1 MPFQVAIL
9 GAGPGGYICAIRCA
23 QFGLKTLLVEERE
36 LGGTCLNRG
45 CIPTKTILHSA
56 HLYHDVC
63 RCAKFGIQVENP
75 AYDYGAVAARR
86 DKIVGQLRGGIDSVL
101 KSYGVTV
108 AEGRGKLLS
117 SHKIEVGGEV
127 YEARNVV
134 LATGTRPSVPKIE
147 GADGAN
153 VLSTD
158 DFLALEKLPDS
169 AVIIGGGVTGIEFAS
184 ILASFGKKVTVLK
197 RSAEVLPGADEDV
210 TRLLL
215 RKLKQLRVVFKSGIT
230 FKRISGESEKT
241 VEYVENG
248 TGKEGKAVGA
258 AVILCSGRE
267 PNTDGLGLENAGVET
282 VRGYVP
288 VDDRLRTNV
297 ASVYAIGDV
306 NGRHALAHAASAQGK
321 AVAAEIASRP
331 YLYHDGAVPSC
342 VYTSP
347 EAAWVGLSQSQAE
360 ARGYAVRVGRYHIP
374 AAGKGLVMG
383 VDTGLVKVVSD
394 EKTGKLL
401 GAAIISPRATDM
413 IAEIAALIS
422 VGATAADLAGT
433 IHPHPT
439 LSEVMWE
446 AADDLLG
453 LCCHTPK
460 PETE

>member
-1 MPFQVAIL
+1 MPFHVAIL

-23 QFGLKTLLVEERE
+23 QFGLKTLLIEERE
-36 LGGTCLNRG
+36 LGGVCLNRG
-45 CIPTKTILHSA
+45 CIPTKTILQSA
-56 HLYHDVC
+56 HLFHDVC
-63 RCAKFGIQVENP
+63 RSAKFGVNVENP
-75 AYDYGAVAARR
+75 SYDYGVVAARR
-86 DKIVGQLRGGIDSVL
+86 EKIVGQLRGGVAAVL

-108 AEGRGKLLS
+108 VEGRGRLIS
-117 SHKIEVGGEV
+117 AHKIEAGGEE
-127 YEARNVV
+127 YEARNIVI
-134 LATGTRPSVPKIE
+134 ATGTRATTPKIE
-147 GADGAN
+147 GVDGAN
-153 VLSTD
+153 ILSTD
-158 DFLALEKLPDS
+158 DFLALRELPES

-197 RSAEVLPGADEDV
+197 RSSEVLPGADEDV

-215 RKLKQLRVVFKSGIT
+215 RKLKQLRVTFKSGVT
-230 FKRISGESEKT
+230 FKRISGEAEKT
-241 VEYVENG
+241 VEYVENA
-248 TGKEGKAVGA
+248 TGKEVRAAGE
-258 AVILCSGRE
+258 AVILCSGRT
-267 PNTDGLGLENAGVET
+267 PNTDSLGLENAGIET
-282 VRGYVP
+282 VRGYIP

-297 ASVYAIGDV
+297 VSIYAIGDV
-306 NGRHALAHAASAQGK
+306 NGRHALAHAATAQGK
-321 AVAAEIASRP
+321 AVAAEIASKP
-331 YLYHDGAVPSC
+331 YVYNDGAVPSC

-347 EAAWVGLSQSQAE
+347 EAAWVGLSQTQAE
-360 ARGYAVRVGRYHIP
+360 ARGYTVRVGRYHIP
-374 AAGKGLVMG
+374 AAGKALVMG

-394 EKTGKLL
+394 EKTGRLL

-460 PETE
+460 QD

>member
-1 MPFQVAIL
+1 MSFHVAIL

-23 QFGLKTLLVEERE
+23 QFGLKTLLIEERE
-36 LGGTCLNRG
+36 LGGVCLNRG
-45 CIPTKTILHSA
+45 CIPTKTILQSA
-56 HLYHDVC
+56 HLFHDVC
-63 RCAKFGIQVENP
+63 RSAKFGVNVENP
-75 AYDYGAVAARR
+75 SYDYGVVAARR
-86 DKIVGQLRGGIDSVL
+86 EKIVGQLRGGVAAVL

-108 AEGRGKLLS
+108 VEGRGRLIS
-117 SHKIEVGGEV
+117 AHKIEAGGEE
-127 YEARNVV
+127 YEARNIVI
-134 LATGTRPSVPKIE
+134 ATGTRATTPKIE
-147 GADGAN
+147 GVDGAN
-153 VLSTD
+153 ILSTD
-158 DFLALEKLPDS
+158 DFLALRELPES

-197 RSAEVLPGADEDV
+197 RSSEVLPGADEDV

-215 RKLKQLRVVFKSGIT
+215 RKLKQLRVTFKSGVT
-230 FKRISGESEKT
+230 FKRISGEAEKT
-241 VEYVENG
+241 VEYVENA
-248 TGKEGKAVGA
+248 TGKEARAAGE
-258 AVILCSGRE
+258 AVILCSGRT
-267 PNTDGLGLENAGVET
+267 PNTDSLGLENAGIET
-282 VRGYVP
+282 VRGYIP

-297 ASVYAIGDV
+297 VSIYAIGDV
-306 NGRHALAHAASAQGK
+306 NGRHALAHAATAQGK
-321 AVAAEIASRP
+321 AVAAEIASKP
-331 YLYHDGAVPSC
+331 YVYNDGAVPSC

-347 EAAWVGLSQSQAE
+347 EAAWVGLSQTQAE
-360 ARGYAVRVGRYHIP
+360 ARGYTVRVGRYHIP
-374 AAGKGLVMG
+374 AAGKALVMG

-394 EKTGKLL
+394 EKTGRLL

-460 PETE
+460 QD

>member
-1 MPFQVAIL
+1 MPFHVAIL
-9 GAGPGGYICAIRCA
+9 GAGPGGYVCAIRCA

-45 CIPTKTILHSA
+45 CIPTKTLLQSA

-63 RCAKFGIQVENP
+63 RCGKFGVNVSDP
-75 AYDYGAVAARR
+75 SFDYGAIAARR
-86 DKIVGQLRGGIDSVL
+86 DKIVGQLRGGIGSVL

-108 AEGRGKLLS
+108 VEGRGKLIS
-117 SHKIEVGGEV
+117 SHKIEVGGEE

-134 LATGTRPSVPKIE
+134 LATGTRLSVPKID
-147 GADGAN
+147 GIDGAN
-153 VLSTD
+153 ILTTD
-158 DFLALEKLPDS
+158 DFLALDDLPES

-197 RSAEVLPGADEDV
+197 RSAEILPGADEDV

-215 RKLKQLRVVFKSGIT
+215 RKLKQLRVTFKSGIT
-230 FKRISGESEKT
+230 FKRISGEAEKT

-248 TGKEGKAVGA
+248 TGKEGKAVGGS
-258 AVILCSGRE
+258 VILCCGRV

-297 ASVYAIGDV
+297 ASIYAIGDV
-306 NGRHALAHAASAQGK
+306 NGRHALAHAAAAQGK
-321 AVAAEIASRP
+321 AVAAEIASKP

-347 EAAWVGLSQSQAE
+347 EAAWVGLTQTQAE
-360 ARGYAVRVGRYHIP
+360 ARGYAVRVGSYHVP
-374 AAGKGLVMG
+374 AAGKAMVMG

-433 IHPHPT
+433 VHPHPT

-453 LCCHTPK
+453 ICCHTPK
-460 PETE
+460 REGE

>member
-1 MPFQVAIL
+1 MPFHVAIL

-23 QFGLKTLLVEERE
+23 QFGLKTLLIEERE
-36 LGGTCLNRG
+36 LGGVCLNRG
-45 CIPTKTILHSA
+45 CIPTKTILQSA
-56 HLYHDVC
+56 HLFHDVC
-63 RCAKFGIQVENP
+63 RSAKFGVNVENP
-75 AYDYGAVAARR
+75 SYDYGVVAARR
-86 DKIVGQLRGGIDSVL
+86 EKIVGQLRGGVAAVL

-108 AEGRGKLLS
+108 VEGRGRLIS
-117 SHKIEVGGEV
+117 AHKIEAGGEE
-127 YEARNVV
+127 YEARNIVI
-134 LATGTRPSVPKIE
+134 ATGTRATTPKIE
-147 GADGAN
+147 GVDGAN
-153 VLSTD
+153 ILSTD
-158 DFLALEKLPDS
+158 DFLALRELPES

-197 RSAEVLPGADEDV
+197 RSSEVLPGADEDV

-215 RKLKQLRVVFKSGIT
+215 RKLKQLRVTFKSGVT
-230 FKRISGESEKT
+230 FKRISGEAEKT
-241 VEYVENG
+241 VEYVENA
-248 TGKEGKAVGA
+248 TGKEARAAGE
-258 AVILCSGRE
+258 AVILCSGRT
-267 PNTDGLGLENAGVET
+267 PNTDSLGLENAGIET
-282 VRGYVP
+282 VRGYIP

-297 ASVYAIGDV
+297 VSIYAIGDV
-306 NGRHALAHAASAQGK
+306 NGRHALAHAATAQGK
-321 AVAAEIASRP
+321 AVAAEIASKP
-331 YLYHDGAVPSC
+331 YVYNDGAVPSC

-347 EAAWVGLSQSQAE
+347 EAAWVGLSQTQAE
-360 ARGYAVRVGRYHIP
+360 ARGYTVRVGRYHIP
-374 AAGKGLVMG
+374 AAGKALVMG

-394 EKTGKLL
+394 EKTGRLL

-460 PETE
+460 QD

>member
-1 MPFQVAIL
+1 MSFHVAIL

-23 QFGLKTLLVEERE
+23 QFGLKTLLIEERE
-36 LGGTCLNRG
+36 LGGVCLNRG
-45 CIPTKTILHSA
+45 CIPTKTILQSA
-56 HLYHDVC
+56 HLFHDVC
-63 RCAKFGIQVENP
+63 RSAKFGVNVENP
-75 AYDYGAVAARR
+75 SYDYGVVAARR
-86 DKIVGQLRGGIDSVL
+86 EKIVGQLRGGVAAVL

-108 AEGRGKLLS
+108 IEGRGRLIS
-117 SHKIEVGGEV
+117 AHKIEAGGEE
-127 YEARNVV
+127 YEARNIVI
-134 LATGTRPSVPKIE
+134 ATGTRAATPKIE
-147 GADGAN
+147 GVDGVN

-158 DFLALEKLPDS
+158 DFLALKELPES

-197 RSAEVLPGADEDV
+197 RSSEVLPGADEDV

-215 RKLKQLRVVFKSGIT
+215 RKLKQLRVTFKSGVT

-241 VEYVENG
+241 VEYVENA
-248 TGKEGKAVGA
+248 TGKEARAAGE
-258 AVILCSGRE
+258 AVILCSGRT
-267 PNTDGLGLENAGVET
+267 PNTDSLGLENAGIET
-282 VRGYVP
+282 VRGYIP

-297 ASVYAIGDV
+297 VSIYAIGDV
-306 NGRHALAHAASAQGK
+306 NGRHALAHAATAQGK
-321 AVAAEIASRP
+321 AAAAEIASKP
-331 YLYHDGAVPSC
+331 YVYNDGAVPSC

-347 EAAWVGLSQSQAE
+347 EAAWVGLSQTQAE

-374 AAGKGLVMG
+374 AAGTALVMG

-394 EKTGKLL
+394 EKTGRLL

-460 PETE
+460 REGE

>member
-1 MPFQVAIL
+1 MPFHVAIL

-23 QFGLKTLLVEERE
+23 QFGLKTLLIEERE
-36 LGGTCLNRG
+36 LGGVCLNRG
-45 CIPTKTILHSA
+45 CIPTKTILQSA
-56 HLYHDVC
+56 HLFHDVC
-63 RCAKFGIQVENP
+63 RSAKFGVNVENP
-75 AYDYGAVAARR
+75 SYDYGVVAARCE
-86 DKIVGQLRGGIDSVL
+86 KIVGQLRGGVAAVL

-108 AEGRGKLLS
+108 VEGRGRLIS
-117 SHKIEVGGEV
+117 AHKIEAGGEE
-127 YEARNVV
+127 YEARNIVI
-134 LATGTRPSVPKIE
+134 ATGTRPTTPKIE
-147 GADGAN
+147 GVDGAN
-153 VLSTD
+153 ILSTD
-158 DFLALEKLPDS
+158 DFLALRELPES

-197 RSAEVLPGADEDV
+197 RSSEVLPGADEDV

-215 RKLKQLRVVFKSGIT
+215 RKLKQLRVTFKSGVT
-230 FKRISGESEKT
+230 FKRISGETEKT
-241 VEYVENG
+241 VEYVENA
-248 TGKEGKAVGA
+248 TGKEARAAGE
-258 AVILCSGRE
+258 AVILCSGRT
-267 PNTDGLGLENAGVET
+267 PNTDSLGLENAGIET
-282 VRGYVP
+282 VRGYIP

-297 ASVYAIGDV
+297 VSIYAIGDV
-306 NGRHALAHAASAQGK
+306 NGRHALAHAATAQGK
-321 AVAAEIASRP
+321 AVAAEIASKP
-331 YLYHDGAVPSC
+331 YVYNDGAVPSC

-347 EAAWVGLSQSQAE
+347 EAAWVGLSQTQAE
-360 ARGYAVRVGRYHIP
+360 ARGYTVRVGRYHIP
-374 AAGKGLVMG
+374 AAGKALVMG

-394 EKTGKLL
+394 EKTGRLL

-460 PETE
+460 QD

>member
-1 MPFQVAIL
+1 MSFHVAIL

-23 QFGLKTLLVEERE
+23 QFGLKTLLIEERE
-36 LGGTCLNRG
+36 LGGVCLNRG
-45 CIPTKTILHSA
+45 CIPTKTILQSA
-56 HLYHDVC
+56 HLFHDVC
-63 RCAKFGIQVENP
+63 RSAKFGVNVENP
-75 AYDYGAVAARR
+75 SYDYVVAARR
-86 DKIVGQLRGGIDSVL
+86 EKIVGQLRGGVAAVL

-108 AEGRGKLLS
+108 IEGRGRLIS
-117 SHKIEVGGEV
+117 AHKIEAGGEE
-127 YEARNVV
+127 YEARNIVI
-134 LATGTRPSVPKIE
+134 ATGTRAATPKIE
-147 GADGAN
+147 GVDGVN

-158 DFLALEKLPDS
+158 DFLALKELPES

-197 RSAEVLPGADEDV
+197 RSSEVLPGADEDV

-215 RKLKQLRVVFKSGIT
+215 RKLKQLRVTFKSGVT

-241 VEYVENG
+241 VEYVENA
-248 TGKEGKAVGA
+248 TGKEARAAGE
-258 AVILCSGRE
+258 AVILCSGRT
-267 PNTDGLGLENAGVET
+267 PNTDSLGLENAGIET
-282 VRGYVP
+282 VRGYIP

-297 ASVYAIGDV
+297 VSIYAIGDV
-306 NGRHALAHAASAQGK
+306 NGRHALAHAATAQGK
-321 AVAAEIASRP
+321 AAAAEIASKP
-331 YLYHDGAVPSC
+331 YVYNDGAVPSC

-347 EAAWVGLSQSQAE
+347 EAAWVGLSQTQAE

-374 AAGKGLVMG
+374 AAGKALVMG

-394 EKTGKLL
+394 EKTGRLL

-460 PETE
+460 REGE

>member
-1 MPFQVAIL
+1 MSFHVAIL

-23 QFGLKTLLVEERE
+23 QFGLKTLLIEERE
-36 LGGTCLNRG
+36 LGGVCLNRG
-45 CIPTKTILHSA
+45 CIPTKTILQSA
-56 HLYHDVC
+56 HLFHDVC
-63 RCAKFGIQVENP
+63 RSAKFGVNVENP
-75 AYDYGAVAARR
+75 SYDYGVVAARR
-86 DKIVGQLRGGIDSVL
+86 EKIVGQLRGGVAAVL

-108 AEGRGKLLS
+108 IEGRGRLIS
-117 SHKIEVGGEV
+117 AHKIEAGGEE
-127 YEARNVV
+127 YEARNIVI
-134 LATGTRPSVPKIE
+134 ATGTRAATPKIE
-147 GADGAN
+147 GVDGVN

-158 DFLALEKLPDS
+158 DFLALKELPES

-197 RSAEVLPGADEDV
+197 RSSEVLPGADEDV

-215 RKLKQLRVVFKSGIT
+215 RKLKQLRVTFKSGVT

-241 VEYVENG
+241 VEYVENA
-248 TGKEGKAVGA
+248 TGKEARAAGE
-258 AVILCSGRE
+258 AVILCSGRT
-267 PNTDGLGLENAGVET
+267 PNTDSLGLENAGIET
-282 VRGYVP
+282 VRGYIP

-297 ASVYAIGDV
+297 VSIYAIGDV
-306 NGRHALAHAASAQGK
+306 NGRHALAHAATAQGK
-321 AVAAEIASRP
+321 AAAAEIASKP
-331 YLYHDGAVPSC
+331 YVYNDGAVPSC

-347 EAAWVGLSQSQAE
+347 EAAWVGLSQTQAE

-374 AAGKGLVMG
+374 AAGKALVMG

-394 EKTGKLL
+394 EKTGRLL

-460 PETE
+460 REGE

>member
-1 MPFQVAIL
+1 MPFHVAIL

-23 QFGLKTLLVEERE
+23 QFGLKTLLIEERE
-36 LGGTCLNRG
+36 LGGVCLNRG
-45 CIPTKTILHSA
+45 CIPTKTILQSA
-56 HLYHDVC
+56 HLFHDVC
-63 RCAKFGIQVENP
+63 RSAKFGVNVENP
-75 AYDYGAVAARR
+75 SYDYGVVAARR
-86 DKIVGQLRGGIDSVL
+86 EKIVGQLRGGVAAVL

-108 AEGRGKLLS
+108 VEGRGRLIS
-117 SHKIEVGGEV
+117 AHKIEAGGEE
-127 YEARNVV
+127 YEARNIVI
-134 LATGTRPSVPKIE
+134 ATGTRATTPKIE
-147 GADGAN
+147 GVDGAN
-153 VLSTD
+153 ILSTD
-158 DFLALEKLPDS
+158 DFLALRELPES

-197 RSAEVLPGADEDV
+197 RSPEVLPGADEDV

-215 RKLKQLRVVFKSGIT
+215 RKLKQLRVTFKSGVT
-230 FKRISGESEKT
+230 FKRISGEAEKT
-241 VEYVENG
+241 VEYVENA
-248 TGKEGKAVGA
+248 TGKEARA
-258 AVILCSGRE
+258 AGEVVILCSGRT
-267 PNTDGLGLENAGVET
+267 PNTDSLGLENAGIET
-282 VRGYVP
+282 VRGYIP

-297 ASVYAIGDV
+297 VSIYAIGDV
-306 NGRHALAHAASAQGK
+306 NGRHALAHAATAQGK
-321 AVAAEIASRP
+321 AVAAEIASKP
-331 YLYHDGAVPSC
+331 YVYNDGAVPSC

-347 EAAWVGLSQSQAE
+347 EAAWVGLSQTQAE
-360 ARGYAVRVGRYHIP
+360 ARGYTVRVGRYHIP
-374 AAGKGLVMG
+374 AAGKALVMG

-394 EKTGKLL
+394 EKTGRLL

-460 PETE
+460 REGE

>member
-1 MPFQVAIL
+1 MSFHVAIL

-23 QFGLKTLLVEERE
+23 QFGLKTLLIEERE
-36 LGGTCLNRG
+36 LGGVCLNRG
-45 CIPTKTILHSA
+45 CIPTKTILQSA
-56 HLYHDVC
+56 HLFHDVC
-63 RCAKFGIQVENP
+63 RSAKFGVNVENP
-75 AYDYGAVAARR
+75 SYDYGVVAARR
-86 DKIVGQLRGGIDSVL
+86 EKIVGQLRGGVAAVL

-108 AEGRGKLLS
+108 VEGRGRLIS
-117 SHKIEVGGEV
+117 AHKIEAGGEE
-127 YEARNVV
+127 YEARNIVI
-134 LATGTRPSVPKIE
+134 ATGTRATTPKIE
-147 GADGAN
+147 GVDGAN
-153 VLSTD
+153 ILSTD
-158 DFLALEKLPDS
+158 DFLALRELPES

-197 RSAEVLPGADEDV
+197 RSPEVLPGADEDV

-215 RKLKQLRVVFKSGIT
+215 RKLKQLRVTFKSGVT
-230 FKRISGESEKT
+230 FKRISGETEKT
-241 VEYVENG
+241 VEYVENA
-248 TGKEGKAVGA
+248 TGKEARAAGE
-258 AVILCSGRE
+258 AVILCSGRT
-267 PNTDGLGLENAGVET
+267 PNTDSLGLENAGIET
-282 VRGYVP
+282 VRGYIP

-297 ASVYAIGDV
+297 VSIYAIGDV
-306 NGRHALAHAASAQGK
+306 NGRHALAHAATAQGK
-321 AVAAEIASRP
+321 AVAAEIASKP
-331 YLYHDGAVPSC
+331 YVYNDGAVPSC

-347 EAAWVGLSQSQAE
+347 EAAWVGLSQTQAE
-360 ARGYAVRVGRYHIP
+360 ARGYTVRVGRYHIP
-374 AAGKGLVMG
+374 AAGKALVMG

-394 EKTGKLL
+394 EKTGRLL

-460 PETE
+460 QD

>member
-1 MPFQVAIL
+1 MPFHVAIL

-23 QFGLKTLLVEERE
+23 QFGLKTLLIEERE
-36 LGGTCLNRG
+36 LGGVCLNRG
-45 CIPTKTILHSA
+45 CIPTKTILQSA
-56 HLYHDVC
+56 HLFHDVC
-63 RCAKFGIQVENP
+63 RSAKFGVNVENP
-75 AYDYGAVAARR
+75 SYDYGVVAARR
-86 DKIVGQLRGGIDSVL
+86 EKIVGQLRGGVAAVL

-108 AEGRGKLLS
+108 VEGRGRLIS
-117 SHKIEVGGEV
+117 AHKIEAGGEE
-127 YEARNVV
+127 YEARNIVI
-134 LATGTRPSVPKIE
+134 ATGTRATTPKIE
-147 GADGAN
+147 GVDGAN
-153 VLSTD
+153 ILSTD
-158 DFLALEKLPDS
+158 DFLALRELPES

-197 RSAEVLPGADEDV
+197 RSSEVLPGADEDV

-215 RKLKQLRVVFKSGIT
+215 RKLKQLRVTFKSGVT
-230 FKRISGESEKT
+230 FKRISGEAEKT
-241 VEYVENG
+241 VEYVENA
-248 TGKEGKAVGA
+248 TGKEARAAGE
-258 AVILCSGRE
+258 AVILCSGRT
-267 PNTDGLGLENAGVET
+267 PNTDSLGLENAGIET
-282 VRGYVP
+282 VRGYIP

-297 ASVYAIGDV
+297 VSIYAIGDV
-306 NGRHALAHAASAQGK
+306 NGRHALAHAATAQGK
-321 AVAAEIASRP
+321 AAAAEIASKP
-331 YLYHDGAVPSC
+331 YVYNDGAVPSC

-347 EAAWVGLSQSQAE
+347 EAAWVGLSQTQAE
-360 ARGYAVRVGRYHIP
+360 ARGYTVRVGRYHIP
-374 AAGKGLVMG
+374 AAGKALVMG

-394 EKTGKLL
+394 EKTGRLL

-460 PETE
+460 QD